1 MGEVIWTA
9 MLEEKLS
16 AIIFSSSLKEGL
28 WLKSFKHSFKFYT
41 MISENDTQRYKV
53 FTIPQA
59 KVHENSDALGTN
71 WTF

>member
-1 MGEVIWTA
+1 
-9 MLEEKLS
+9 
-16 AIIFSSSLKEGL
+16 
-28 WLKSFKHSFKFYT
+28 